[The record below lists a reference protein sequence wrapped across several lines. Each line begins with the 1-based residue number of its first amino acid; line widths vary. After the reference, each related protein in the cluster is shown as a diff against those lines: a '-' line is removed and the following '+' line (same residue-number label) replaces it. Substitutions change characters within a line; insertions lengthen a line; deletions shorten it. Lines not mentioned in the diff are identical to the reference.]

1 MYKTCIAL
9 LLVAFGL
16 VDHGITWAADTIQ
29 QRQPLVVVSVASYE
43 RLIANVQLVSQL
55 TGRPA
60 LADGLQGTIAVMT
73 QGRGLS
79 GIDLSR
85 PWGIVLEPDS
95 SQSSG
100 AGGYLF
106 LPVSDLSQV
115 KELLQLYAEPI
126 EDVDQDVWKVRAKQR
141 RQTMYVKHS
150 QAGWLFVSDTPA
162 RLTDV
167 PQDPITLLG
176 DLPTK
181 YDVALRRLGRTSR
194 RPARRSHH
202 PAAPAG
208 GTQSDATARR
218 RRA

>member
-1 MYKTCIAL
+1 MHKTYIAL
-9 LLVAFGL
+9 LLTAFGL
-16 VDHGITWAADTIQ
+16 VDHSITWAADTIQ
-29 QRQPLVVVSVASYE
+29 QRQPLAVISVASYE

-79 GIDLSR
+79 GIDRGR

-95 SQSSG
+95 SPSRG
-100 AGGYLF
+100 AGAYLF
-106 LPVSDLSQV
+106 LPVSDPSQV

-150 QAGWLFVSDTPA
+150 QAGWLYVSDTPA

-181 YDVALRRLGRTSR
+181 YDVALAPISAEFPPPGATKPSPGCASGRN
-194 RPARRSHH
+194 
-202 PAAPAG
+202 
-208 GTQSDATARR
+208 AT
-218 RRA
+218 